1 MAAVVRA
8 SYASGAGPT
17 LATAETGAKYNR
29 EESLAGATTPIPK
42 PVATGTAF
50 SWPKI
55 FRLEVTTLD
64 AATSL
69 SNLRHH
75 IASAPSTGLK
85 LWFIDNAT
93 TYTQVAALAAADAGT
108 DDATPGGYTTAPTSA
123 TVYDAGSYSAGSTG
137 GKGDYIRYALGV
149 SNLYVG
155 GAGSA
160 IALPNLIF
168 TYDES

>member
-29 EESLAGATTPIPK
+29 EESLAGTTAPIPK
-42 PVATGTAF
+42 PTATGTAF
-50 SWPKI
+50 SWPKV

-75 IASAPSTGLK
+75 IASAPSAGLK
-85 LWFIDNAT
+85 LWFKDDAT
-93 TYTQVAALAAADAGT
+93 TYTQVAAAAAADSGT
-108 DDATPGGYTTAPTSA
+108 DDSTPATYTAAPTSA
-123 TVYDAGSYSAGSTG
+123 AVYDAGSYSAGSTG